1 MKRLLALAVC
11 LALIAVCAAAEE
23 TDAYSLIEMTDTFET
38 ISEKLGA
45 PAANDGEYADFGG
58 VLCAFFDSGRLQ
70 AKMRGFDDVRSV
82 AAPTNGD
89 FAAAKRLKKGALLA
103 DVSAILGGEG
113 EEIMRVNLSDEE
125 TSGVQTVLAWVNAD
139 SQVMEALF
147 ELDDGEWT
155 LFAVVEITDIIEG
168 KE

>member
-38 ISEKLGA
+38 ILEKLGA

-58 VLCAFFDSGRLQ
+58 VLCAFFESGRLQ
-70 AKMRGFDDVRSV
+70 AKLRRFDDVRSI
-82 AAPTNGD
+82 AARANGD

-103 DVSAILGGEG
+103 DVNAMMGGEG
-113 EEIMRVNLSDEE
+113 EEIMRINLSDEE